1 MAGGSWSARRT
12 GGGSPSRFPAT
23 GSTWSWRPR
32 CRCCCHPGSTPW
44 RRGTKPSATGPGVS
58 GSRASVI
65 PEPRLARQERGG
77 LEQYADVQGMQL
89 DSVVAHRLGLAR
101 DPDTMLGGPFLHP
114 VQRRDLGGQHPAG
127 RAADAAQLASE
138 HLHLVSAGM
147 QLLRNKN
154 IEASPAVRAPLL
166 AGQVDP
172 RLLVTLSA
180 LASAMPVRLVT
191 FDDSSPGTS
200 TVVALRG
207 AEIGAASTAGLSAM
221 LAFLHAQQAPYL
233 PAAVTVARNASGQS
247 LVTVRY
253 DAPGLMDVGVVEM
266 DCAGLKRLIV
276 MLLAA
281 AASLSGLSP
290 AATAFAS
297 SATTGTGWIRLAHLS
312 PAASPVDVYLY
323 SFGDSSAHIV
333 LHHVAYGTVSPYEA
347 VTAGDYS
354 VAMRPAGAP
363 ATSQP
368 VLSTTVTIVA
378 GHAYTVAGLT
388 AAVAGGHRSRVAAR
402 LDRRAEAAPPRPVRP
417 AFIDLRPRLSSFT

>member
-1 MAGGSWSARRT
+1 M
-12 GGGSPSRFPAT
+12 
-23 GSTWSWRPR
+23 
-32 CRCCCHPGSTPW
+32 
-44 RRGTKPSATGPGVS
+44 
-58 GSRASVI
+58 
-65 PEPRLARQERGG
+65 
-77 LEQYADVQGMQL
+77 
-89 DSVVAHRLGLAR
+89 
-101 DPDTMLGGPFLHP
+101 
-114 VQRRDLGGQHPAG
+114 
-127 RAADAAQLASE
+127 
-138 HLHLVSAGM
+138 
-147 QLLRNKN
+147 
-154 IEASPAVRAPLL
+154 
-166 AGQVDP
+166 
-172 RLLVTLSA
+172 
-180 LASAMPVRLVT
+180 T
-191 FDDSSPGTS
+191 FDDSSPGAS

-233 PAAVTVARNASGQS
+233 PAAVAVARSASGQS

-266 DCAGLKRLIV
+266 DCAGLKRRIV

-281 AASLSGLSP
+281 AGSLSGLSP

-323 SFGDSSAHIV
+323 SFGDSSARIV

-368 VLSTTVTIVA
+368 A
-378 GHAYTVAGLT
+378 C
-388 AAVAGGHRSRVAAR
+388 
-402 LDRRAEAAPPRPVRP
+402 RP
-417 AFIDLRPRLSSFT
+417 A

>member
-1 MAGGSWSARRT
+1 M
-12 GGGSPSRFPAT
+12 
-23 GSTWSWRPR
+23 
-32 CRCCCHPGSTPW
+32 
-44 RRGTKPSATGPGVS
+44 
-58 GSRASVI
+58 
-65 PEPRLARQERGG
+65 
-77 LEQYADVQGMQL
+77 
-89 DSVVAHRLGLAR
+89 
-101 DPDTMLGGPFLHP
+101 
-114 VQRRDLGGQHPAG
+114 
-127 RAADAAQLASE
+127 
-138 HLHLVSAGM
+138 
-147 QLLRNKN
+147 
-154 IEASPAVRAPLL
+154 
-166 AGQVDP
+166 
-172 RLLVTLSA
+172 
-180 LASAMPVRLVT
+180 
-191 FDDSSPGTS
+191 
-200 TVVALRG
+200 ALRG

-266 DCAGLKRLIV
+266 DCAGLKRRIV

-281 AASLSGLSP
+281 AGSLSGLSP

-368 VLSTTVTIVA
+368 VLSTSVTIVA
-378 GHAYTVAGLT
+378 GHAYTVAGVGARAGLT

-402 LDRRAEAAPPRPVRP
+402 LDRRAEAGPPRPVRP

>member
-1 MAGGSWSARRT
+1 
-12 GGGSPSRFPAT
+12 
-23 GSTWSWRPR
+23 
-32 CRCCCHPGSTPW
+32 
-44 RRGTKPSATGPGVS
+44 
-58 GSRASVI
+58 
-65 PEPRLARQERGG
+65 
-77 LEQYADVQGMQL
+77 MQL
-89 DSVVAHRLGLAR
+89 DSVVAHRLGLDR

-266 DCAGLKRLIV
+266 DCAGLKRRIV

-281 AASLSGLSP
+281 AGSLSGLSP

-368 VLSTTVTIVA
+368 VLSTSVTIVA

>member
-1 MAGGSWSARRT
+1 
-12 GGGSPSRFPAT
+12 
-23 GSTWSWRPR
+23 
-32 CRCCCHPGSTPW
+32 
-44 RRGTKPSATGPGVS
+44 
-58 GSRASVI
+58 
-65 PEPRLARQERGG
+65 
-77 LEQYADVQGMQL
+77 
-89 DSVVAHRLGLAR
+89 
-101 DPDTMLGGPFLHP
+101 
-114 VQRRDLGGQHPAG
+114 
-127 RAADAAQLASE
+127 
-138 HLHLVSAGM
+138 M

-191 FDDSSPGTS
+191 FDDSSPGAS

-266 DCAGLKRLIV
+266 DCAGLKRRIV

-281 AASLSGLSP
+281 AGSLSGLSP

-368 VLSTTVTIVA
+368 VLSTSVTLVA

-402 LDRRAEAAPPRPVRP
+402 LDRRAEAGPPRPVRP

>member
-1 MAGGSWSARRT
+1 
-12 GGGSPSRFPAT
+12 
-23 GSTWSWRPR
+23 
-32 CRCCCHPGSTPW
+32 
-44 RRGTKPSATGPGVS
+44 
-58 GSRASVI
+58 
-65 PEPRLARQERGG
+65 
-77 LEQYADVQGMQL
+77 
-89 DSVVAHRLGLAR
+89 
-101 DPDTMLGGPFLHP
+101 
-114 VQRRDLGGQHPAG
+114 
-127 RAADAAQLASE
+127 
-138 HLHLVSAGM
+138 
-147 QLLRNKN
+147 
-154 IEASPAVRAPLL
+154 
-166 AGQVDP
+166 
-172 RLLVTLSA
+172 
-180 LASAMPVRLVT
+180 VRLVT
-191 FDDSSPGTS
+191 FDDSSPGAS

-266 DCAGLKRLIV
+266 DCAGLKRRIV

-281 AASLSGLSP
+281 AGSLSGLSP

-323 SFGDSSAHIV
+323 SFGDSSAHRAAPCR
-333 LHHVAYGTVSPYEA
+333 LRDGLA
-347 VTAGDYS
+347 VRGGDRRRLQRGHAPCGRS
-354 VAMRPAGAP
+354 RDEPAR
-363 ATSQP
+363 
-368 VLSTTVTIVA
+368 LSTSVTIVA
-378 GHAYTVAGLT
+378 GHAYTVAGVGARAGLT